1 MTSTIV
7 FDLVSALVDTCAS
20 VVPSGVAVYDG
31 QPSTDDPGSFLMVGV
46 ADPNSADSATSASG
60 TLEWAGLGHNTS
72 KEHGTITCCAM
83 AWTGN
88 VGNAAQ
94 KDVRQA
100 VRDIS
105 SAVEVVLR
113 TDPNLGG
120 VVPGLNWVRYAGDW
134 NLEQLSAFD
143 GVAAVF
149 HFEIAYQ
156 ASLSAN

>member
-1 MTSTIV
+1 MTSMIV

-20 VVPSGVAVYDG
+20 VVPSGVKVYDG
-31 QPSTDDPGSFLMVGV
+31 QPSTDDPGSFLMVGIR
-46 ADPNSADSATSASG
+46 DPNSNDSATSASG

-72 KEHGTITCCAM
+72 KEDGSITCCAM

-94 KDVRQA
+94 KAVRES

-105 SAVEVVLR
+105 SAVEVAMR

-120 VVPGLNWVRYAGDW
+120 VVPGLNWVRYSGAWD
-134 NLEQLSAFD
+134 LDQLSAFD

-149 HFEIAYQ
+149 HFEIAYK